1 MEIMRADIT
10 DRVTAIFVE
19 VLGVKATEVRENAL
33 IVDTCKLGNAA
44 SRRRP
49 SGSRRVASSKARFEA
64 LDEIISEMVE
74 EHAAGRQN
82 ERAFH

>member
-44 SRRRP
+44 SRRETEWIEAHRKLKGP
-49 SGSRRVASSKARFEA
+49 LRSIGRNHQRNGGRARCWETK
-64 LDEIISEMVE
+64 
-74 EHAAGRQN
+74 
-82 ERAFH
+82 